1 MSAYKIFIPLV
12 FNRECMEGNVMTSF
26 RILSSFEFFLR
37 YFQAEWS
44 VFFTVHCK
52 LFTSCN
58 VSNNAS
64 LVSARTG
71 GRGVVNQ
78 MWTGLDRGRG
88 VPKIPKFVGT
98 SLMDDPKVNKT
109 DMKRCKSSIFIADL
123 FAWNTFW
130 LIFILV
136 SIIHAINI
144 AIIFC
149 IIRKCSKKL
158 IHYFLPLD

>member
-1 MSAYKIFIPLV
+1 MYGRQCNDIISNIVFI
-12 FNRECMEGNVMTSF
+12 RM
-26 RILSSFEFFLR
+26 
-37 YFQAEWS
+37 
-44 VFFTVHCK
+44 FFTLFSNRMISFFTLQCE

-58 VSNNAS
+58 VLNNAS
-64 LVSARTG
+64 LLSTRTG
-71 GRGVVNQ
+71 GVGVVNQ

-98 SLMDDPKVNKT
+98 SFMDDPKVNKT
-109 DMKRCKSSIFIADL
+109 DIKRCKSSIFIADL